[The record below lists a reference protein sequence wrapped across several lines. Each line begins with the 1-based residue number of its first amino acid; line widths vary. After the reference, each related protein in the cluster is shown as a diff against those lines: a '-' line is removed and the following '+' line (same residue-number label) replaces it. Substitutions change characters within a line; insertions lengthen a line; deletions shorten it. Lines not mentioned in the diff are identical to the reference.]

1 MSKHKHRTMQA
12 TGEEMDLCQNYEEY
26 YDDDEYDYD
35 QYIPPKQHNGRKL
48 RKHYVPYMCVI
59 SDEQL
64 FAGLEWKSPI
74 GIIKFYLGKGE
85 VEFSKIRHAGGY
97 VWREPLMK
105 DQLGVDHMFLG
116 DRVLVTPGML

>member
-1 MSKHKHRTMQA
+1 MQA
-12 TGEEMDLCQNYEEY
+12 TGEEMDLCQNYDEY

-48 RKHYVPYMCVI
+48 RKHYAPYMCVI